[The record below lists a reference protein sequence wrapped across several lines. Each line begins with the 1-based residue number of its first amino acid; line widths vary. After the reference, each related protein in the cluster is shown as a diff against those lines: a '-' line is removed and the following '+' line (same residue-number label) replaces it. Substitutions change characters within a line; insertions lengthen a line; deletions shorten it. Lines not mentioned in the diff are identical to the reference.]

1 MISPALPAVPSRT
14 ETAPATPPV
23 AAGDA
28 ASPDDLLFSSLLA
41 HLPQEEQAPG
51 EEAERQPESSL
62 PVAGAVIAPTPAL
75 PVMSMLAAA
84 MMPAKDAQ
92 VELGVL
98 PADQDSDGLAVES
111 RHALVQVVLPM
122 RAAEAVLAAAVLPGL
137 PVADLASP
145 LLRQAGVPAQPPARP
160 ESMPA
165 RGADTSAVLS
175 GEIAA
180 RFSPASP
187 LAQADGEISRLA
199 IASDAGM
206 GVPWSAGAKAG
217 AASLPEWAP
226 LTLDAGKSASWGESL
241 RSALGERLQLQSAHG
256 MDKALIRLDPPRLGA
271 LEISIRHEGGGLSV
285 QLTASNP
292 DVVRQLQAIGEG
304 LRQDLAQRQFSQV
317 SVDVREGQAGAGQ
330 GQGQGQGRQG
340 GQQYSGQAPGKALAE
355 ADIPG
360 EVFELGQGFSR
371 V

>member
-1 MISPALPAVPSRT
+1 MISPALPVVPSRT

-41 HLPQEEQAPG
+41 HLPQEEQVPG
-51 EEAERQPESSL
+51 EEAERQPESPL
-62 PVAGAVIAPTPAL
+62 PDTAAAVIAPTPAL

-98 PADQDSDGLAVES
+98 PVDQGSDGIAVES
-111 RHALVQVVLPM
+111 RHALVHVVLPM
-122 RAAEAVLAAAVLPGL
+122 RAGEAVLAAAVLPSL
-137 PVADLASP
+137 PVVDLASP
-145 LLRQAGVPAQPPARP
+145 LLRQAGVPAQLPARP

-175 GEIAA
+175 GEVAA

-187 LAQADGEISRLA
+187 LAQADGETGRLA

-206 GVPWSAGAKAG
+206 GVPWPAGTKAG
-217 AASLPEWAP
+217 AAPLPEWAP

-330 GQGQGQGRQG
+330 GQGRQG
-340 GQQYSGQAPGKALAE
+340 GQQHSGQAPGKALAE